1 MQKRVIVVLVCL
13 VVAFVAVGRAD
24 RAERVAL
31 RTSFAV
37 FPMQLDNWTGV
48 QQPPFTKRELE
59 VLGLDDYLTRAYYS
73 PDRSMVGLYI
83 GYWQSQRQGSSIHS
97 PQNCLPG
104 AGWEPVSQSL
114 LPFPDPRSAGAPAL
128 KANRYVVQK
137 GLDRVLVL
145 YWYQSHGRVVAS
157 EYWSKIYLVTDA
169 VRLDRTDA
177 AIVRLTVPIDGRRTD
192 GEQAAERLALSFI
205 QVLLPRLDTYLP
217 N

>member
-1 MQKRVIVVLVCL
+1 MPQRVLIVLVCL
-13 VVAFVAVGRAD
+13 VVAAIGVARAD

-37 FPMQLDNWTGV
+37 FPMQVGDWTGV
-48 QQPPFTKRELE
+48 QEPPFTKRELE
-59 VLGLDDYLTRAYYS
+59 VLGVDDYLTRSYFQS
-73 PDRSMVGLYI
+73 QHTSVGLYV
-83 GYWQSQRQGSSIHS
+83 GYWQSQRQGSAIHS

-114 LPFPDPRSAGAPAL
+114 LAFPDPRRDGAPDL

-137 GLDRVLVL
+137 GLDKVLVL
-145 YWYQSHGRVVAS
+145 YWYQSHGRIIAS

-177 AIVRLTVPIDGRRTD
+177 AIVRLTVSIDGRAAD
-192 GEQAAERLALSFI
+192 GEQRAERDALRFAS
-205 QVLLPRLDTYLP
+205 VLLPKLDAFLP